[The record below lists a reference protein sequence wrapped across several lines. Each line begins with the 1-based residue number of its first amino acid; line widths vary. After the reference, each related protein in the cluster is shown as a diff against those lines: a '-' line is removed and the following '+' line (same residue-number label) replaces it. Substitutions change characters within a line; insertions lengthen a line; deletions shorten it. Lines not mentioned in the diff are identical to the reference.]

1 MASVCACRPL
11 MAAAFFLLVAER
23 VASLSPFQ
31 VNITANKNEGKSRR
45 KLLLFIFFPFF
56 ILHFSLKIRTFG
68 SAEGT
73 HVRKNSNIFG
83 YSLT

>member
-1 MASVCACRPL
+1 

-45 KLLLFIFFPFF
+45 KLLLFIFPLFYS
-56 ILHFSLKIRTFG
+56 SLFTDLYYFG

-73 HVRKNSNIFG
+73 HVRKNSN
-83 YSLT
+83 